1 MIRPRTQ
8 EGGWAGDQTP
18 QGGGICRGG
27 LWRAHAPT
35 ATLRPR
41 RAPPLRHGLAAR
53 VGCSDARSILPPDPP
68 GPPSLGITPPKIWA
82 HAPVS
87 CPGLSTPL
95 VAAASAWIW
104 PLRHVSS
111 VKNRS
116 ETQDHPG
123 EAGGDASFGKAG
135 WWLENI
141 SFFCPPKALQHS
153 TRWRGCILIYKSL
166 PSFLRVAMA
175 CLEPRASPPPAPT
188 GLLPSS
194 PSFPLGPNRS
204 LEHLCQPGYASQ
216 RDVRFT
222 REMFGPTC
230 PTDVFITV
238 FYRLDGGSAR
248 DVLALCNP

>member
-1 MIRPRTQ
+1 MHAASYLPTHQALLVVI
-8 EGGWAGDQTP
+8 AGY
-18 QGGGICRGG
+18 
-27 LWRAHAPT
+27 H
-35 ATLRPR
+35 
-41 RAPPLRHGLAAR
+41 
-53 VGCSDARSILPPDPP
+53 
-68 GPPSLGITPPKIWA
+68 PPKIWA

-116 ETQDHPG
+116 ETQDHPR
-123 EAGGDASFGKAG
+123 EAGEDASFGKAG

-141 SFFCPPKALQHS
+141 RFFCLPKALQHN
-153 TRWRGCILIYKSL
+153 TRWRGCILISKSL

-175 CLEPRASPPPAPT
+175 CLEHRASLPPAPT

-194 PSFPLGPNRS
+194 PAFPLGPNRS

-216 RDVRFT
+216 RDVPFT

-238 FYRLDGGSAR
+238 FYCLDGGSAR
-248 DVLALCNP
+248 DALALCNP